1 MQRINNM
8 YVIQVRIVDNYKL
21 TRETQLISD
30 VLLRFN
36 EHLELT
42 SGVNEIQLN
51 YQLVKIN

>member
-1 MQRINNM
+1 M

-21 TRETQLISD
+21 TRETQLKSD